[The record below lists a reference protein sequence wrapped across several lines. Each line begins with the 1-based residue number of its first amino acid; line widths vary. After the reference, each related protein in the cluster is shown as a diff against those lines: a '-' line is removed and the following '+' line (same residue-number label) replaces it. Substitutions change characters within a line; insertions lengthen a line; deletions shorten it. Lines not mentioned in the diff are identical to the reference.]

1 MASDS
6 ARRVPY
12 PRAVMR
18 LLIAM
23 LVSLSLPGCATIL
36 PYERERLAQADMQ
49 LASSPELALGE
60 GHATEVRE
68 GAAGG
73 FGGGGGG
80 CGCN

>member
-1 MASDS
+1 MLALV
-6 ARRVPY
+6 RR
-12 PRAVMR
+12 
-18 LLIAM
+18 LIAIACV
-23 LVSLSLPGCATIL
+23 LASVAGCATIL
-36 PYERERLAQADMQ
+36 PYERERLAQPDMQ

-73 FGGGGGG
+73 IGGGGGG